1 MKKNRRAIVSL
12 TVAVVLVAFTLLSA
26 YYCGGAQAADGSNQA
41 DISGQNLFDPNELPR
56 NADSEVYDYLSDIAF
71 GGVSKPNLDS
81 RVSINK
87 ALPVQKKENIVVGWS
102 APTQGS
108 TYFAGTKIG
117 AEQQSEKYGYTL
129 KYLSAENFDATQESA
144 NIEALVSQKVDVMVV
159 DPADT
164 QANLTDVQRAVAQG
178 IPIVAVGVAFK
189 PDAPVVTTIT
199 NNNYWVGFATGQYAS
214 KLYDEKITAIDILGQ
229 RGHPVSE
236 AEDNG
241 FIAGWIWG
249 KMERAGNAKIVED
262 AMLEGFNFF
271 KQLRNNGKVDI
282 SKYGLN
288 IAGSGNGE
296 FIETTGM
303 AVAEDLLTANQ
314 DTSLIY
320 AHNDHMGMGAA
331 KVVEERG
338 LKDKIKIVCVSD
350 GDTVGLKAVRDGKLE
365 CTGYNSGVMIG
376 KNAIEL
382 IHNIFGEGYDA
393 NNMPIVSGLPIVVIN
408 KDNVENF
415 IAEGS
420 EYAKEIWVE
429 FKTIDE
435 LLAGK

>member
-1 MKKNRRAIVSL
+1 MSKKRLRIVSL
-12 TVAVVLVAFTLLSA
+12 VVAVVLAVSTFLLAGHVATE
-26 YYCGGAQAADGSNQA
+26 QAEADSNQA
-41 DISGQNLFDPNELPR
+41 VISGQKLFNQNDLPH

-81 RVSINK
+81 RASIIK
-87 ALPVQKKENIVVGWS
+87 ALPANKKENLVVGWS

-108 TYFAGTKIG
+108 TYFAGTKVG
-117 AEQQSEKYGYTL
+117 AEQQCEKYGYTL
-129 KYLSAENFDATQESA
+129 KYLAAENFDATQESA
-144 NIEALVSQKVDVMVV
+144 NIEALVLQKVDVLVV

-164 QANLTDVQRAVAQG
+164 QANLSDVQRAVAQG
-178 IPIVAVGVAFK
+178 IPIIAVGVAFN

-214 KLYDEKITAIDILGQ
+214 KLYKEKITAIDILGQ

-241 FIAGWIWG
+241 FLAGWVWG
-249 KMERAGNAKIVED
+249 KMEQAGNAKVVED
-262 AMLEGFNFF
+262 AMIEGFNFF
-271 KQLRNNGKVDI
+271 KQLRDNGKVDM
-282 SKYGLN
+282 SKYNLN
-288 IAGSGNGE
+288 LAGSGNGE

-338 LKDKIKIVCVSD
+338 LQDKIKIVCVSD
-350 GDTVGLKAVRDGKLE
+350 GDTVGLEAVRDGKLE

-382 IHNIFGEGYDA
+382 THKIFSEGYDA

-408 KDNVENF
+408 KDNVGNF

-420 EYAKEIWVE
+420 EYAKEIWIDY
-429 FKTIDE
+429 KTIDE
-435 LLAGK
+435 LLAGR